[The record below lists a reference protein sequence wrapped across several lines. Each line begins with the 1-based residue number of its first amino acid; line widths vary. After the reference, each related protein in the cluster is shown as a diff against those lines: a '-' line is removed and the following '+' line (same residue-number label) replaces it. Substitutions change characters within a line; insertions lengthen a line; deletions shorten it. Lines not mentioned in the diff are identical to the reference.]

1 MFCCLSNQVKI
12 QFQKV
17 WDGQAHEFLKK
28 STTDYDHLRNTKEKA
43 GQERSE
49 KGTKSCLGH
58 I

>member
-1 MFCCLSNQVKI
+1 MKI

-17 WDGQAHEFLKK
+17 WDGQAHAFLKK
-28 STTDYDHLRNTKEKA
+28 STNDYDHLGNTKEKA
-43 GQERSE
+43 GQEGRE